1 MRQSVAK
8 ALAFA
13 GVAAVVGVVL
23 ILGPDAYETS
33 PPSASAAEPQD
44 SSDRDE
50 PAPVTIF
57 AARTDD
63 LSTHLTATANLE
75 AEDSIAVVSEA
86 AGRVTAVHAEEGD
99 EVEAGGLLVALNAKH
114 AKMAVREAQLRADQ
128 AKRKRTRADKIADH
142 VSGEEREQLSSDG
155 QLAAHA
161 LEQAKLDLSRTR
173 IRAPRRGEVTARK
186 VTLGQYVRVGD
197 ELLDITDFSVLVARI
212 HVPERDASALEP
224 GRSVDLQLQAD
235 SEVKLV
241 GTIRAIASVVD
252 TASGTVKVTIEVRD
266 PPESVRS
273 GSFVTVSMLRDSVS
287 AATWIPR
294 EAVIAHPRGAHVF
307 VLSGE
312 QVGRRPVELGVE
324 DKGRLQIVSGV
335 SPGEEVV
342 LSGHGDLED
351 GAAVTV
357 LPQTD

>member
-13 GVAAVVGVVL
+13 GVAAVVGAVVV
-23 ILGPDAYETS
+23 LGPDASEPS
-33 PPSASAAEPQD
+33 PPSASAAEPRD

-50 PAPVTIF
+50 PAPVTVF
-57 AARTDD
+57 AARVDD
-63 LSTHLTATANLE
+63 LSTHLSATANLE
-75 AEDSIAVVSEA
+75 AEDSIAVVAEA
-86 AGRVTAVHAEEGD
+86 AGRVTAVQAEEGAT
-99 EVEAGGLLVALNAKH
+99 VKAGQLLVALDAKN
-114 AKMAVREAQLRADQ
+114 AKMAVREAQLRSNQ

-142 VSGEEREQLSSDG
+142 VSAEEREQLSSDG

-161 LEQAKLDLSRTR
+161 LEQAKLDVSRTR
-173 IRAPRRGEVTARK
+173 IRAPRPGQVTDRK

-197 ELLDITDFSVLVARI
+197 ELVDITDFSVLVARI
-212 HVPERDASALEP
+212 HVPERDASSLEP
-224 GRSVDLQLQAD
+224 GRSVDVQLQAD
-235 SEVKLV
+235 DDVKLV

-266 PPESVRS
+266 PPPAVRS
-273 GSFVTVSMLRDSVS
+273 GSFVTVSMLRDHVPS
-287 AATWIPR
+287 ATWVPR
-294 EAVIAHPRGAHVF
+294 EAVIVHPRGAHVF
-307 VLSGE
+307 VVSDGE
-312 QVGRRPVELGVE
+312 VARRSVEVGVE

-335 SPGEEVV
+335 SPDEQVV

-357 LPQTD
+357 LPQSE